1 MKKAIGSIAIVL
13 AVVVVVVAG
22 WLFWGSWVSPAERRA
37 MRDALD
43 RIDEVARYEGSEQ
56 AIYSQKLRVAKAAII
71 GCQKKA
77 VTAYD
82 KQLLPALDFQLDG
95 AQEEHT
101 ARLTAN
107 IDARCKRRLEVVED
121 SNRQTEMMLRKNLQ

>member
-22 WLFWGSWVSPAERRA
+22 LLIWGSWISPVERRA

-56 AIYSQKLRVAKAAII
+56 DAYRQRFQAAKAAILI
-71 GCQKKA
+71 CQKKE

-82 KQLLPALDFQLDG
+82 KQLVRLLNLQLDG
-95 AQEEHT
+95 AQEEHA
-101 ARLTAN
+101 ARLTAST
-107 IDARCKRRLEVVED
+107 DARYTRRLEVVED
-121 SNRQTEMMLRKNLQ
+121 SNRQTEAMLRTHLQ